1 MSEHSA
7 GQAVA
12 DAFTNVE
19 DTLLTLDAG
28 GHLAEFKSDAL
39 KDFPSGIQVGNFV
52 RTKLGYAA
60 LVSNTSQMKGL
71 PVPDDWTSFINAP
84 KVWEDRVAYVDP
96 RGSSVA
102 FMVLAAMYQ
111 TFGEE
116 KAKQI
121 YTGLKS
127 TRPEVSM
134 NTPASVTKLVSGER
148 PLMMYILTN
157 HVGDALRKGA
167 PLEFTIPTSGAV
179 PFYFAAG
186 VLKNAKHPNA
196 ARLYLEYLLDQGQDV
211 IISRGEYSMRNNAP
225 APKGLPPL
233 DKVKF
238 INFDLKKALADQ
250 KKLIAWWQD
259 VTHPKEPTAHRHAAA
274 GPAMRLIRRYG
285 LFGLAA
291 AAMVLIV
298 VVPLAIVVVQ
308 GFISAQRG
316 SWDFTLDHVTLVVT
330 RWHWAA
336 LLNTLVI
343 GLGATTF
350 ACAAGIP
357 MAWLFARTNL
367 PGKGLLEKLATIP
380 IFIPPF
386 VGAVAWILLAAP
398 RIGAFNYPFGRCG
411 AGAPERL
418 HADRHLLGDRHLP
431 GAVRDDDRGGRVAQH
446 GPELGGGGAG
456 LRAQPLADG
465 RYGHPA
471 ACRARDPFRCGA
483 GLHHHDRTVWN
494 ARGDRV
500 GAAALFHHLAHLF
513 GLAGSAA
520 RVRRHGRAC
529 HLPDPAVAAGHDA
542 AAVADQGTIIR
553 YRFRQGLPGPADSPR
568 AGSMA
573 RRRLRLALLL
583 LHRGRA
589 WSPSFS
595 GSGLS
600 TLPGFG
606 PFTSENVADIG
617 TSSRDVRITLQNS
630 LLDFDCLGFA
640 STSVGPRDLLE
651 RAARTDPPSAAADP
665 GISAHSRPGLDF
677 RVSPSASA

>member
-1 MSEHSA
+1 MTGPAEETPMTQHLPAKLRAAFAAVAVLGACLVAAPDLARAADPALVAAAEKEGELVVYGGDISETPHQIKRFMEVYPKIKATFVTAGGWQLYNRYMSEHSA

-39 KDFPSGIQVGNFV
+39 KDFPSSIQVGNFV

-211 IISRGEYSMRNNAP
+211 IISRGEYSMRSNAP

-259 VTHPKEPTAHRHAAA
+259 VT
-274 GPAMRLIRRYG
+274 
-285 LFGLAA
+285 
-291 AAMVLIV
+291 
-298 VVPLAIVVVQ
+298 
-308 GFISAQRG
+308 
-316 SWDFTLDHVTLVVT
+316 
-330 RWHWAA
+330 
-336 LLNTLVI
+336 
-343 GLGATTF
+343 
-350 ACAAGIP
+350 GI
-357 MAWLFARTNL
+357 
-367 PGKGLLEKLATIP
+367 
-380 IFIPPF
+380 
-386 VGAVAWILLAAP
+386 
-398 RIGAFNYPFGRCG
+398 
-411 AGAPERL
+411 
-418 HADRHLLGDRHLP
+418 
-431 GAVRDDDRGGRVAQH
+431 Q
-446 GPELGGGGAG
+446 
-456 LRAQPLADG
+456 
-465 RYGHPA
+465 
-471 ACRARDPFRCGA
+471 
-483 GLHHHDRTVWN
+483 
-494 ARGDRV
+494 
-500 GAAALFHHLAHLF
+500 
-513 GLAGSAA
+513 
-520 RVRRHGRAC
+520 
-529 HLPDPAVAAGHDA
+529 
-542 AAVADQGTIIR
+542 
-553 YRFRQGLPGPADSPR
+553 
-568 AGSMA
+568 
-573 RRRLRLALLL
+573 
-583 LHRGRA
+583 
-589 WSPSFS
+589 
-595 GSGLS
+595 
-600 TLPGFG
+600 
-606 PFTSENVADIG
+606 
-617 TSSRDVRITLQNS
+617 
-630 LLDFDCLGFA
+630 
-640 STSVGPRDLLE
+640 
-651 RAARTDPPSAAADP
+651 
-665 GISAHSRPGLDF
+665 
-677 RVSPSASA
+677 